1 MAELQINREGDIRE
15 IGMALVLKDGILPTK
30 PAINLE
36 NNKRPQVLLID
47 EVDVFFSDSFF
58 GNVYIPSAEIK
69 NDAVSALCDYIWA
82 ERQKKIEEL
91 SLMSEED

>member
-1 MAELQINREGDIRE
+1 LQ
-15 IGMALVLKDGILPTK
+15 TK

-58 GNVYIPSAEIK
+58 GNVYIPTAEIK